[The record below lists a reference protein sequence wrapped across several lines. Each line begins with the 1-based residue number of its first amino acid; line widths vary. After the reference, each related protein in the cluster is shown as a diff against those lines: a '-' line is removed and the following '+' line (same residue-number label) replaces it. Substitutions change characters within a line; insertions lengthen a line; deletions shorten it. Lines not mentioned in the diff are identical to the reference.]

1 MLSFRHLS
9 HFDEDIQDNKEK
21 QRRNRLKSLLERT
34 TDNHC
39 DKSHRG
45 RKPTE
50 TTHQNQLPLSNPP
63 NYRNLSDDQISYRKV
78 LGTWDELEEE
88 QPRYRKQKNTRTS
101 KKDYGSTIVGSARV
115 CLLVL
120 EFYCVGRARK
130 RKTGQ
135 QSRRNP
141 TEVMTAR
148 RNPPVD
154 CVNSPVRVTNEP
166 ARESG
171 SLHFFNGVY
180 APSK

>member
-9 HFDEDIQDNKEK
+9 HFDDDIQDNKEK

-39 DKSHRG
+39 NKSHRG

-63 NYRNLSDDQISYRKV
+63 NYR
-78 LGTWDELEEE
+78 DELEEE

-171 SLHFFNGVY
+171 SLHCIQKFVHVFIDNMF
-180 APSK
+180 